1 MKAIVIT
8 EPGDPGVLQLQE
20 IEEPE
25 VSADQVLVRIRATA
39 LNRAD
44 LLQRRGLYRP
54 AGSQRGDIAGLE
66 FAGEVESVGQRVGKW
81 QAGDR
86 VMGILAGHGHAEK
99 AAVPEGMLL
108 SIPDHLSF
116 EEAASIPETF
126 MTAYDAIFPQLG
138 LRMGETLLVHA
149 VGSGVGISALQ
160 LAKVAGCKVFGT
172 AGSREKLSR
181 AEELGLDCG
190 INYKEQ
196 DFEEV
201 VLAETGDRGVDAILD
216 MVGAPYWEKNMKSL
230 VPTGRMIVVGF
241 MGGANAEVNLG
252 TILSKRL
259 RIFGTALGPRS
270 LEDKVIL
277 TRDFGK
283 NVLPFF
289 SSGQL
294 KPIIDRTF
302 PLEEAGQAHAYM
314 EANKNFGKIVLKV
327 Q

>member
-25 VSADQVLVRIRATA
+25 VSANQVLVRIRATA

-54 AGSQRGDIAGLE
+54 AGSQRDDIAGLE

-81 QAGDR
+81 QVGDR
-86 VMGILAGHGHAEK
+86 VMGILAGHGYAEK

-190 INYKEQ
+190 INYREQ

-201 VLAETGDRGVDAILD
+201 VLAETGDGGVDAILD
-216 MVGAPYWEKNMKSL
+216 MVGAPYWEKNTKCL
-230 VPTGRMIVVGF
+230 APTGRMIVVGF

-252 TILSKRL
+252 TLLSKRL
-259 RIFGTALGPRS
+259 RIFGTALGPRP

-289 SSGQL
+289 SSGRL

>member
-25 VSADQVLVRIRATA
+25 VSANQVLVRIRATA

-86 VMGILAGHGHAEK
+86 VMGILAGHGYAEK

-108 SIPDHLSF
+108 
-116 EEAASIPETF
+116 SIPETF

-216 MVGAPYWEKNMKSL
+216 MVGAPYWEKNTKCL
-230 VPTGRMIVVGF
+230 APTGRMIVVGF

-252 TILSKRL
+252 TLLSKRL
-259 RIFGTALGPRS
+259 RIFGTALGPRP

-283 NVLPFF
+283 NVLPLF
-289 SSGQL
+289 SSGRL